1 MRYSTST
8 PCLNAAARADAGL
21 SATDNTR
28 STTLRTPFML
38 LIGASLLLGCAAQ
51 APPPAAGSA
60 TVAAQEE
67 ATLMIGDT
75 AVRAT
80 VLQTSLLG
88 EMVAGKYG
96 ITRADNRVM
105 VLIGL
110 RQGESMQETSV
121 PARITATVTDLRG
134 QRQAIELRELHSG
147 ELVDYVGTVQVA
159 LPDTLRFELD
169 IALEDGA
176 RSTMRFTR
184 EFRAL

>member
-1 MRYSTST
+1 MQRFPNQTGPT
-8 PCLNAAARADAGL
+8 EAIHVGAVR
-21 SATDNTR
+21 SACAQGR
-28 STTLRTPFML
+28 STRLRILFML
-38 LIGASLLLGCAAQ
+38 LIGASLLPGCTAD
-51 APPPAAGSA
+51 APAPAAGQ
-60 TVAAQEE
+60 AAAAPQEE
-67 ATLMIGDT
+67 ATLVIGDT

-105 VLIGL
+105 VLVGL
-110 RQGESMQETSV
+110 RRGESMQETSV
-121 PARITATVTDLRG
+121 RARITATVTDLRG

-147 ELVDYVGTVQVA
+147 ELVDYVGTLQVP